1 METSE
6 KHVHRTFKRVTNR
19 PKKKRK
25 EARHITSGYD
35 GVVAGDFYSTE
46 FDSVG
51 TLQKLTITVDSLDGD
66 GEFIVLIQ
74 KRQEGRTERQQ
85 LTAKKGANLAGDFN
99 IQAGDRLQIS
109 FVPVDEAS
117 LVGVWVSGTFMSDAR
132 VYE

>member
-1 METSE
+1 METSK
-6 KHVHRTFKRVTNR
+6 KHAHRTFKRVTNR
-19 PKKKRK
+19 PKKKQK
-25 EARHITSGYD
+25 EAIRIAAGSD
-35 GVVAGDFYSTE
+35 GVVSGTFLTHE

-51 TLQKLTITVDSLDGD
+51 VLQKLTITVDSLEGD

-99 IQAGDRLQIS
+99 VQAGDRLQIS
-109 FVPVDEAS
+109 FVPVNEAS